1 MADNKNRVYFQELTE
16 KEKVSKLSLLARSGV
31 EVTVWEKGQAR
42 KEKFQPQEFNFEQ
55 LRLVC
60 FSTSGASFAGKKVLY
75 SFEING
81 LPFFGKGELK
91 DLGKTTRSLDCQESL
106 YKSERRTTF
115 RLLTFPHHK
124 VFLQLKVD
132 QEELKQSNVIGIGS
146 GLSQTGL
153 FKNFLRLIG
162 EKSENAPRE
171 GYARFRALDLSVT
184 GAAFQVG
191 ELEANFFSK
200 GAKTGR
206 LFLEFYGKQEII
218 PNGEIVYNVELLQKN
233 KSARVYK
240 IGVRFEGVDLNLDQ
254 ALGRLINSALRDF
267 ESEFEDYIK

>member
-1 MADNKNRVYFQELTE
+1 MAANKNSAYFQELTE
-16 KEKVSKLSLLARSGV
+16 QEKISKLSLLARSDV
-31 EVTVWEKGQAR
+31 ELTVWEKGQAK
-42 KEKFQPQEFNFEQ
+42 KEKLQPKEFNFEQ

-60 FSTSGASFAGKKVLY
+60 FSASGASFAGKKVLY

-81 LPFFGKGELK
+81 LSFFGKGELN
-91 DLGKTTRSLDCQESL
+91 DLGKTTRSLHCQESL

-153 FKNFLRLIG
+153 FKNFLRLI
-162 EKSENAPRE
+162 EDKSKDTPPE

-191 ELEANFFSK
+191 ELEAKFFPK

-206 LFLEFYGKQEII
+206 ILLEFNGKQEAI

-233 KSARVYK
+233 KRARIYK
-240 IGVRFEGVDLNLDQ
+240 IGLRFEGVDLNLDQ
-254 ALGRLINSALRDF
+254 ALGKLINSALRDF
-267 ESEFEDYIK
+267 DSEFEDYIE